1 VGLPIGLSSICIGF
15 RDEKPIDG
23 SKRVARL
30 PNIRPGD
37 MRGYGVH
44 GKYGTAYS
52 GLMLLA
58 STFLYLSQK
67 SDKER

>member
-1 VGLPIGLSSICIGF
+1 VGLPIGLSSKCLGF

-23 SKRVARL
+23 SKHVERL
-30 PNIRPGD
+30 PNICPGG
-37 MRGYGVH
+37 MRGYGFH

-52 GLMLLA
+52 GLIPLV

-67 SDKER
+67 SDKAR

>member
-30 PNIRPGD
+30 PNICPGG

-44 GKYGTAYS
+44 GKYGAAYS

-67 SDKER
+67 SDKSR